1 LCRLSI
7 PEQAKEFDIPDALNF
22 WKILGII
29 DDFDRAYII
38 SQIERFCILYSIR
51 ANFTDDDLL
60 DPAPA
65 EDVGLSVRPEDV
77 AAMRDLS
84 QAVTHYAVN
93 ASTEASTISSHFTL
107 KGDEKTLDAYSRREA
122 IKSDILRKRE
132 VRQREREVA
141 NTRKIALKAAKEANR
156 EEKRQKKLLLRQ
168 HREQSA
174 EKQKDAALQR
184 AAELVRSNRVPIEI
198 TRGAMA
204 AQAAANAAVA
214 MMGVTT
220 YQKEDINDSMK
231 KARSAI
237 VVSTAWDLNQIVTHS
252 KNLWMKYN
260 AIAKEHN
267 QKVNWITVAKELG
280 IHVKVRE
287 KYARMHARAL
297 HRGFDFDKCGHYR
310 IKQHPEIFLEPL
322 TPEQKSEL
330 EPQSQDPNSS
340 VVMVHCPK
348 EISHPVSTISDDQ
361 VAAAVDA
368 AIKTVPV
375 PQTVADFND
384 TSAAATAV
392 DAAMNAAAVD
402 AAIKTVSVPQTVA
415 GFHDTSAAAAATAVN
430 AVMNAGSTAA
440 TAVDAAMNA
449 AAVDAAIK
457 TVSVPQTIAGFY
469 DTSTAVT
476 AVDAVMKRN
485 DDCNGDTVEHPIDIS
500 VADAATV
507 ALAAAPDQDSIHT

>member
-1 LCRLSI
+1 MEGLRSQQQMEDFLDHEPTKAEKIEMSKARKVPSAWLKLLCSDWVSTNSHVAEATDLKLLEYKPYLKGHLSSQLLCRLSI

-51 ANFTDDDLL
+51 AHFTDDDLL
-60 DPAPA
+60 DPIVINETAAVA
-65 EDVGLSVRPEDV
+65 EDVGLAVNV
-77 AAMRDLS
+77 ATGIDLSDLS
-84 QAVTHYAVN
+84 QEVVNYAGNTNMETN
-93 ASTEASTISSHFTL
+93 AISSPFTL
-107 KGDEKTLDAYSRREA
+107 KGDEKTLDADSRRQV
-122 IKSDILRKRE
+122 IKSDIRRKRE

-141 NTRKIALKAAKEANR
+141 IIQKIAQKAAKEANR
-156 EEKRQKKLLLRQ
+156 QEKRQKQLLLRQ
-168 HREQSA
+168 RREESA
-174 EKQKDAALQR
+174 EKQKDAALRR

-220 YQKEDINDSMK
+220 YQKEEINASIK

-237 VVSTAWDLNQIVTHS
+237 VVSTASDLNQIVTHS

-322 TPEQKSEL
+322 TPEQKSKL
-330 EPQSQDPNSS
+330 EPQSQDPNNS
-340 VVMVHCPK
+340 VMMVHCPK

-375 PQTVADFND
+375 
-384 TSAAATAV
+384 S
-392 DAAMNAAAVD
+392 
-402 AAIKTVSVPQTVA
+402 QTVA
-415 GFHDTSAAAAATAVN
+415 GLDDTSVAA
-430 AVMNAGSTAA
+430 
-440 TAVDAAMNA
+440 
-449 AAVDAAIK
+449 
-457 TVSVPQTIAGFY
+457 
-469 DTSTAVT
+469 T
-476 AVDAVMKRN
+476 AVDAVMKIN
-485 DDCNGDTVEHPIDIS
+485 ANSNGDAIRHPVDIS
-500 VADAATV
+500 VADAAKV
-507 ALAAAPDQDSIHT
+507 ALAVAPEQDSINI

>member
-1 LCRLSI
+1 M
-7 PEQAKEFDIPDALNF
+7 
-22 WKILGII
+22 
-29 DDFDRAYII
+29 
-38 SQIERFCILYSIR
+38 
-51 ANFTDDDLL
+51 T
-60 DPAPA
+60 
-65 EDVGLSVRPEDV
+65 
-77 AAMRDLS
+77 
-84 QAVTHYAVN
+84 
-93 ASTEASTISSHFTL
+93 
-107 KGDEKTLDAYSRREA
+107 
-122 IKSDILRKRE
+122 
-132 VRQREREVA
+132 
-141 NTRKIALKAAKEANR
+141 
-156 EEKRQKKLLLRQ
+156 
-168 HREQSA
+168 
-174 EKQKDAALQR
+174 
-184 AAELVRSNRVPIEI
+184 
-198 TRGAMA
+198 
-204 AQAAANAAVA
+204 AANAAVA